1 MSVGVY
7 QHVALLFVR
16 LFTSF
21 FRQLIYGLRLPV
33 LFTCLSRRADIESID
48 ALCDAL
54 RLYNGGVVLVSHDA
68 RLIETTECQLWVVEN
83 QGLTPWEEGF
93 ANYRQHLLKQLEDQ
107 LNAIMPGSGE
117 RPK

>member
-1 MSVGVY
+1 
-7 QHVALLFVR
+7 
-16 LFTSF
+16 
-21 FRQLIYGLRLPV
+21 
-33 LFTCLSRRADIESID
+33 
-48 ALCDAL
+48 
-54 RLYNGGVVLVSHDA
+54 VLVSHDA

-93 ANYRQHLLKQLEDQ
+93 NNYRAYLLKQLEEQ

>member
-1 MSVGVY
+1 LSSYV
-7 QHVALLFVR
+7 QHVAVLFVR
-16 LFTSF
+16 LFTTF
-21 FRQLIYGLRLPV
+21 FRHVVYDLRLPV
-33 LFTCLSRRADIESID
+33 LLSCVFRCADIESID

-93 ANYRQHLLKQLEDQ
+93 ASYRQHLLKQLEDQ

>member
-1 MSVGVY
+1 MVVGVC

-21 FRQLIYGLRLPV
+21 FRYVAYGPRLPV
-33 LFTCLSRRADIESID
+33 VCSCCADIESID

>member
-1 MSVGVY
+1 MGVGVC

-21 FRQLIYGLRLPV
+21 YRHVVYGLRLPV
-33 LFTCLSRRADIESID
+33 PFCLSRCADIESID

>member
-1 MSVGVY
+1 MLSLTVP
-7 QHVALLFVR
+7 
-16 LFTSF
+16 
-21 FRQLIYGLRLPV
+21 LISSL
-33 LFTCLSRRADIESID
+33 ADIESID
-48 ALCDAL
+48 ALCIAL
-54 RLYNGGVVLVSHDA
+54 REFKGGVVLVSHDA

-93 ANYRQHLLKQLEDQ
+93 NNYRAYLLKQLEEQ